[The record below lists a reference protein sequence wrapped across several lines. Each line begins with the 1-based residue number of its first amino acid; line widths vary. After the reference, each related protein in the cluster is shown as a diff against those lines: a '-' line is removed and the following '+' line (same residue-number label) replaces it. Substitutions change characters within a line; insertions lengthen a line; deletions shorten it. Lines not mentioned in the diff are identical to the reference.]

1 VDLGRHLRYFL
12 AVAREG
18 HFGEAA
24 TELGIAQPALS
35 QSVRRLEQ
43 ELGVTLFDRS
53 RRRIELTPAGRLL
66 LPQAHELVAAHAR
79 LRESMRRL
87 GQGQLH
93 TLRAA
98 VPPGTPATALRGLL
112 QDMAHH
118 TPGLEVDLSTMAGT
132 PLLRALT
139 EGTVDTALLTAP
151 FEGEGLIG
159 QPVHRAPLG
168 AVLPRATAPPHD
180 TTVHLADLAG
190 QDLILPPR
198 ATAPV
203 WFEHVLAVCREHGW
217 VPPRIRE
224 AENTDFLLGLVLAG
238 RGTALETAQAAAREP
253 RLTWRPLTHAPLHR
267 RTEAVRPAQAPHPAA
282 AAFAE
287 AAARVLADP
296 PPHSEALTLGQ
307 GQRPWS
313 RVYGEGPITLPD

>member
-1 VDLGRHLRYFL
+1 MDLGRHLRYFL
-12 AVAREG
+12 TVAREG

-24 TELGIAQPALS
+24 VELGIAQPALS
-35 QSVRRLEQ
+35 QSVRRLER

-53 RRRIELTPAGRLL
+53 RRRVELTPAGRLL
-66 LPQAHELVAAHAR
+66 LPQARELVAAHAR

-87 GQGQLH
+87 AQGELQ

-98 VPPGTPATALRGLL
+98 VPPGTPATALRGLV
-112 QDMAHH
+112 QEMAHH
-118 TPGLEVDLSTMAGT
+118 APGLEVDLCAMAGT

-139 EGTVDTALLTAP
+139 GGTVDTALLTAP
-151 FEGEGLIG
+151 FEGEGLVG
-159 QPVHRAPLG
+159 HPVHRAPLG
-168 AVLPRATAPPHD
+168 AVLPRGAAPPHGTAVD
-180 TTVHLADLAG
+180 LADLAG
-190 QDLILPPR
+190 HDLVLPQR

-217 VPPRIRE
+217 VPPRVRE

-238 RGTALETAQAAAREP
+238 RGAALETADTAAREP
-253 RLTWRPLTHAPLHR
+253 RLAWRPLARAPLYR
-267 RTEAVRPAQAPHPAA
+267 RTEAVRPAHAPHPAA

-296 PPHSEALTLGQ
+296 PANSEALTLPQ

-313 RVYGEGPITLPD
+313 RVYGEGPITLPG